1 MAMGMGNLD
10 SGKDKNEKQGK
21 AGKHIGVA
29 LAAAI
34 AAASPAHGQETV
46 QQGTGYARD
55 MYTMDYGSSYE
66 FSGSE
71 DALKAIDALGK
82 AFNRVVDDPR
92 GTRVKSEVLDAMHKF
107 IDAHPYREGK
117 TTTTKDGAYSESS
130 SYNPVFDLQDALYSK
145 ARRIDPLLAGVL
157 LQELRGEQEKRSSME
172 GGGK

>member
-1 MAMGMGNLD
+1 MVEKMGSDQDDQN
-10 SGKDKNEKQGK
+10 KQRGK
-21 AGKHIGVA
+21 ASAHVGMA

-34 AAASPAHGQETV
+34 AAASPAHGQETI
-46 QQGTGYARD
+46 QQGTDYAGD
-55 MYTMDYGSSYE
+55 TYTMDYGSSYE

-130 SYNPVFDLQDALYSK
+130 SYNPVFDLQAALYSK